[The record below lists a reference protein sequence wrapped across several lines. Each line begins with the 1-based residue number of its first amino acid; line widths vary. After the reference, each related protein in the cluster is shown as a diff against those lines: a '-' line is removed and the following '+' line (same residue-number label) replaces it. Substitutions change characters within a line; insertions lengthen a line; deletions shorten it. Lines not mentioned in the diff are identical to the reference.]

1 MSKQT
6 KKTFLVSFIFFI
18 FIGAQIFAQQTKG
31 TVRIESGA
39 KIDEMLA
46 QKKQYNKSLKTYKGY
61 KIQLFYG
68 SEKGSYDIKDEFKAL
83 FPKVPTKIVF
93 SSPEWKVQVGN
104 YITRLEADRSL
115 VDIKKEFPSAIILAT
130 EIELKN

>member
-1 MSKQT
+1 MTKQT
-6 KKTFLVSFIFFI
+6 KKIFLTIFIFCLFT
-18 FIGAQIFAQQTKG
+18 GAQIFAQQTKG
-31 TVRIESGA
+31 TVRIESSA

-46 QKKQYNKSLKTYKGY
+46 QKKQYNKNLKTYKGFR
-61 KIQLFYG
+61 IQLFYG
-68 SEKGSYDIKDEFKAL
+68 SEKGSYDIKDEFKVL
-83 FPKVPTKIVF
+83 FPEVPTKIVF

-130 EIELKN
+130 EIDLKN